1 MKITIIG
8 NPENRRVTYFMDA
21 ARRLGVPTPQVVSWL
36 DCLRHPS
43 PAQICD
49 ADLIRIDSPGE
60 NFEVEVELVGRGARR
75 QGALPPS
82 WTSETEDRGSIRN
95 QRLWFDGFKDILDEL
110 TQCRGHFMT
119 PPSEILAMFDK
130 IQARERHRNA
140 GAPMPGFLGDIDAM
154 DDLDALAKDHQR
166 MFIKPRF
173 GSSASGVIAFR
184 SRPRRQMT
192 TSVELQGTRL
202 YNSLKIRTYIEASK
216 QSAIIDA
223 LAPDGLFAEEWI
235 PKASLGGAFDFRVF
249 VVAGKAEHTVMRVS
263 QSPLTNLHLGNQR
276 GDIEAFQAAKPCA
289 FRAVQDAAVIAASGF
304 SALTCGVD
312 VALEATMKR
321 AYVLETNAFGDL
333 LPNVFI
339 DGKDTYTRSLEE
351 ALKR

>member
-21 ARRLGVPTPQVVSWL
+21 ARRLGIPTPHVVSWL

-60 NFEVEVELVGRGARR
+60 NFEVEVALVARGARR
-75 QGALPPS
+75 HGALPPH
-82 WTSETEDRGSIRN
+82 WTLQAEDRGRIHD
-95 QRLWFDGFKDILDEL
+95 QRLWFEGFKDILDEL
-110 TQCRGHFMT
+110 THCRGHFMT

-130 IQARERHRNA
+130 IQARERHRIA
-140 GAPMPGFLGDIDAM
+140 GAPMPGFLGEID
-154 DDLDALAKDHQR
+154 DVGDLDVLAKDHQR

-192 TSVELQGTRL
+192 TSVELQGDAL
-202 YNSLKIRTYIEASK
+202 YNSLKIRTYTDVPAQAS
-216 QSAIIDA
+216 IIDA
-223 LAPDGLFAEEWI
+223 LAPDGLFAEQWI
-235 PKASLGGAFDFRVF
+235 PKASQQGAFDFRVF
-249 VVAGKAEHTVMRVS
+249 VVAGRAEHTVMRVS

-276 GDIEAFQAAKPCA
+276 GDAEAFRATKPDA
-289 FRAVQDAAVIAASGF
+289 FKAVQDAAVVAASGF

-351 ALKR
+351 ALKH

>member
-1 MKITIIG
+1 MKITIVG

-21 ARRLGVPTPQVVSWL
+21 ARRLGIPAPHVVSWL

-60 NFEVEVELVGRGARR
+60 NFFVEVALVARGARR
-75 QGALPPS
+75 HGALPPL
-82 WTSETEDRGSIRN
+82 WTSEPEDRGRIRD
-95 QRLWFDGFKDILDEL
+95 QGLWFEGFKDILEAL
-110 TQCRGHFMT
+110 SHCRGRFMT

-130 IQARERHRNA
+130 IQARERHRCA
-140 GAPMPGFLGDIDAM
+140 GAPMPGFLGNIDKM
-154 DDLDALAKDHQR
+154 GDLMALAKEHQR

-184 SRPRRQMT
+184 SRPRQQMT
-192 TSVELQGTRL
+192 TSVELHGEAL
-202 YNSLKIRTYIEASK
+202 YNSLKIRTYTDSSA
-216 QSAIIDA
+216 QSSIVDS
-223 LAPDGLFAEEWI
+223 LAADGLFAEQWI
-235 PKASLGGAFDFRVF
+235 PKASKGGAFDFRVF
-249 VVAGKAEHTVMRVS
+249 VVAGRPEHTVMRVS

-276 GDIEAFQAAKPCA
+276 GDLEAFRASQPQA
-289 FRAVQDAAVIAASGF
+289 FEAVQDAAVLAASGF
-304 SALTCGVD
+304 SALSCGVD
-312 VALEATMKR
+312 VALEAAMKR

-333 LPNVFI
+333 LPNVYI